1 MSKDRLERKAYRR
14 SPGRQYGYDYDPL
27 HTQSRDG
34 QSQSGRSRPSVPGE
48 RQMTYEDLRDTNVQL
63 APRPDPRRT
72 RQLLRQNI
80 LASKSR
86 AALAGEQAVETHD
99 QQEIIDEDQIE
110 YEEQEDPTLYSNRYP
125 RGNPPARP
133 YLPISRRSMNIDREP
148 AEAEWE
154 ESGYIDPDIDEGP
167 LQARLRSPRVVAQ
180 QPVRHPIERGGRARR
195 YEEEHKDDESTDEQD
210 RPSTRRKAKKRNLT
224 RRRLLMGLGTLAVGG
239 TAAAVA
245 IYELPKVPQVISE
258 AGNNIEHQLED
269 AFNKGFSSG
278 ADAVRKEFI
287 TALDNLEGV
296 SLDAATSAAKLTR
309 VAYDVFVS
317 PLVKFLASI
326 ADDFLTVTLRAL
338 ITGRHWLTNIGQDN
352 DTLAGL
358 QKVLETWVQQAQQM
372 PKQLQA
378 IADADLDGAQ
388 AYLRA
393 LRRKIDA
400 EQAKLNA
407 QNTTPTAAPTPRPT
421 RASK

>member
-1 MSKDRLERKAYRR
+1 
-14 SPGRQYGYDYDPL
+14 
-27 HTQSRDG
+27 
-34 QSQSGRSRPSVPGE
+34 
-48 RQMTYEDLRDTNVQL
+48 
-63 APRPDPRRT
+63 
-72 RQLLRQNI
+72 
-80 LASKSR
+80 
-86 AALAGEQAVETHD
+86 
-99 QQEIIDEDQIE
+99 
-110 YEEQEDPTLYSNRYP
+110 
-125 RGNPPARP
+125 
-133 YLPISRRSMNIDREP
+133 MNIEREP
-148 AEAEWE
+148 VEAEWE
-154 ESGYIDPDIDEGP
+154 ESGYLDPNIDEDR
-167 LQARLRSPRVVAQ
+167 LQAPLRSPRVVTQ
-180 QPVRHPIERGGRARR
+180 QPVRHPIERSGRARR
-195 YEEEHKDDESTDEQD
+195 YEEEHEDDEYADEQE
-210 RPSTRRKAKKRNLT
+210 RPPARRKAKKPNLT

-258 AGNNIEHQLED
+258 AGSNIEHQLED
-269 AFNKGFSSG
+269 AFNKGFSTG
-278 ADAVRKEFI
+278 AEAVRKEFI

-317 PLVKFLASI
+317 PLVKFLASV

-338 ITGRHWLTNIGQDN
+338 TTGRHWLSNIGQDN

-393 LRRKIDA
+393 LRRKIGA
-400 EQAKLNA
+400 EQAKLNT
-407 QNTTPTAAPTPRPT
+407 QNTTPTGAPTPRPT
-421 RASK
+421 GASK